1 MLLQDK
7 AKEFAEQILSA
18 VESANTICLTTH
30 VNPDGDGLCTC
41 LALKRILQYLGYTAD
56 FVVDDFNLERYL
68 NVQIIDNA
76 ILDNDSLAYDLVII
90 VDLHDYQ
97 RLGSRIHLAD
107 KAQKVFILDH
117 HEIDKDLMKCTD
129 CWIDSKA
136 VCTGWML
143 YVMFKD
149 IIDTMP
155 DADRE
160 YVGSCLYTT
169 LLNDTNNFTNAN
181 TDENAYE
188 LAAAVCRLG
197 VKTYQV
203 YRQFMISRKPMEMRL
218 LGQVL
223 STIEL
228 LENGRVLF
236 MDSSQDMLK
245 QNGLDK
251 DAISNLTRWVQDLKG
266 VDTVVYFRED
276 EIGKYRLSLRSK
288 TINVHAIAIKYG
300 GGGHLQ
306 ASGCSIEGNLPEIK
320 KLILEEIISSDK
332 MVH

>member
-1 MLLQDK
+1 MLIGDK
-7 AKEFAEQILSA
+7 AKEFAGQLMSA
-18 VESANTICLTTH
+18 VKSAKSICLTTH
-30 VNPDGDGLCTC
+30 INPDGDGLCTC
-41 LALKRILQYLGYTAD
+41 LAMKRILQFLGYRSD
-56 FVVDDFNLERYL
+56 FVVDDFELDRYNNLQIL
-68 NVQIIDNA
+68 DNV
-76 ILDNDSLAYDLVII
+76 ILDNDSLHYDLVII

-97 RLGSRIHLAD
+97 RLGSRVHLTNDAE
-107 KAQKVFILDH
+107 KVFILDH
-117 HEIDKDLMKCTD
+117 HEVENDLIKCVN

-143 YVMFKD
+143 YAMFTD
-149 IIDTMP
+149 VISAMP
-155 DADRE
+155 EADKE
-160 YVGSCLYTT
+160 YVGMCLYTT

-181 TDENAYE
+181 TDEHAYE

-203 YRQFMISRKPMEMRL
+203 YRKFMISRTPMEMRL

-228 LENGRVLF
+228 LENGRILF
-236 MDSSQDMLK
+236 MDSSQDMLN
-245 QNGLDK
+245 QNGLEK

-266 VDTVVYFRED
+266 VDTVVYFREE
-276 EIGKYRLSLRSK
+276 EIGRYRLSLRSK
-288 TINVHAIAIKYG
+288 TVNVHAIALKYG

-306 ASGCSIEGNLPEIK
+306 ASGCSCEGMLPEIK
-320 KLILEEIISSDK
+320 KTILEDIIASDK